1 MPNSQTPNYGL
12 SQWVKQDKVLM
23 EDFNADNAKIDAALI
38 AEANA
43 RMSLGTSLG
52 AALAQKGNCR
62 IVWGTY
68 TGNNLAGEAHPT
80 TLTFDGR
87 PIAVFL
93 LPAATTGG
101 YPMSMFLLCGAGA
114 AYSCP
119 HYPNSGNLVSWGEN
133 SVSWYSDSAD
143 FQLNAGRT
151 YAYAALLAADA

>member
-1 MPNSQTPNYGL
+1 MPNSQTPNFGL

-23 EDFNADNAKIDAALI
+23 EDFNADNAKIDAALK
-38 AEANA
+38 AGSDA
-43 RMSLGTSLG
+43 R
-52 AALAQKGNCR
+52 AAMAATLSTRGNCR

-68 TGNNLAGEAHPT
+68 TGNNLAGPDHPC

>member
-1 MPNSQTPNYGL
+1 MPNSQTPNFGL

-87 PIAVFL
+87 PLAVFIRPGGGGFYGSLTL
-93 LPAATTGG
+93 LHGTETAF
-101 YPMSMFLLCGAGA
+101 SV
-114 AYSCP
+114 
-119 HYPNSGNLVSWGEN
+119 PNDGRADILVSWNGN
-133 SVSWYSDSAD
+133 SVSWYGGTPLY
-143 FQLNAGRT
+143 QLSGAQT
-151 YAYAALLAADA
+151 YVYAALMAADE